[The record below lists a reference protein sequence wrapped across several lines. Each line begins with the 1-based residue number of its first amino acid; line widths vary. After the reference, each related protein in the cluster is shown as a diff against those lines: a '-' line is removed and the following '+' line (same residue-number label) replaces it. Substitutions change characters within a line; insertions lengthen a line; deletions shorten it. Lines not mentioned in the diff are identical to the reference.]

1 MTRDLRVS
9 SLCNSAPG
17 RLVKRAARS
26 GHLSVRCQRFNQK
39 RTLIIVTT
47 VVVFPECLL
56 HLADDCSFDI
66 QEFGE
71 VVRLVLV
78 GDRLGGVAQAR

>member
-1 MTRDLRVS
+1 MRR
-9 SLCNSAPG
+9 
-17 RLVKRAARS
+17 
-26 GHLSVRCQRFNQK
+26 QRFNQK

-47 VVVFPECLL
+47 VVLFECLL